1 MDRETDMGTSVVA
14 TAQLTTR
21 EVLGIGIVRRLW
33 FALIISTF
41 GDFLA
46 LFAVL
51 SVVSFRMHAT
61 AEQITWIQIA
71 SLIPLVL
78 IGPLAGVFVDRWPL
92 KPTLVS
98 SDVVRAGLTLLLL
111 AATRLWHFYLILALI
126 SIVSSF
132 FGPAQQSTLR
142 TSIPPEGIMATGA
155 VMQQAIFVVRVISPA
170 IAGLLVASFGAISCY
185 LIDGASFLASAVLI
199 ATVMIGSRS
208 TDRQEP
214 KEDTPGG
221 IRRVWLDMRV
231 GFDFIIHHRAI
242 LFVVAALA
250 AAIFT
255 IGCFAPLIA
264 IYVRECLHGSV
275 RLFGITSSMI
285 GVGILAGFFAVQQL
299 AKTHANK
306 TLVFSGLGGIA
317 LGLLVLAMITQVV
330 VALVA
335 TFAIGFAVAAILLPA
350 QALMLQET
358 PEDLMGRVSSTG
370 MSIVFGAQVLGL
382 LLSGLLTKLMS
393 VQKTFVLAA
402 LFLIGLILLGRLLL
416 REKSERRIT
425 KSAV

>member
-1 MDRETDMGTSVVA
+1 MGTSAVA

-21 EVLGIGIVRRLW
+21 EVLRIGVVRRLW

-51 SVVSFRMHAT
+51 SVVSFKMHA
-61 AEQITWIQIA
+61 AAAQVTWVQIA
-71 SLIPLVL
+71 SLIPIVL

-98 SDVVRAGLTLLLL
+98 SDVIRAGLTLLLL
-111 AATRLWHFYLILALI
+111 LATQLWHFYLILAVI

-132 FGPAQQSTLR
+132 FGPAQQCTLR
-142 TSIPPEGIMATGA
+142 TSVPPEGIMATGA

-170 IAGLLVASFGAISCY
+170 VAGLLVASFGAVSCY

-199 ATVMIGSRS
+199 ASIVIGSKAADS
-208 TDRQEP
+208 QEIE
-214 KEDTPGG
+214 EDTRSG
-221 IRRVWLDMRV
+221 IRKVWFDMRV
-231 GFDFIIHHRAI
+231 GFNFILHHRAI
-242 LFVVAALA
+242 FFVVLALA

-255 IGCFAPLIA
+255 LGCFAPLIA
-264 IYVRECLHGSV
+264 IYVRESLHGSV

-285 GVGILAGFFAVQQL
+285 GVGILGGFFSVQQL
-299 AKTHANK
+299 AKTQSNK

-317 LGLLVLAMITQVV
+317 LGLLILSVITNVAVTLVV
-330 VALVA
+330 
-335 TFAIGFAVAAILLPA
+335 TFTIGFAVAAILLPA

-382 LLSGLLTKLMS
+382 LLSGFLTKLMS
-393 VQKTFVLAA
+393 VQRMFSLAA
-402 LFLIGLILLGRLLL
+402 LFLIGLVLVGRLLL
-416 REKSERRIT
+416 RGRGDKKIAT
-425 KSAV
+425 VSA